1 MKKWLEIWM
10 YVCGYL
16 WISVCLWWS
25 HMYTQKEGSRW
36 KLIKNSKFV
45 MMNKDMKIC
54 AYVCMHVGINV
65 YMYDYIHML
74 VWRVR
79 LLEVSD
85 NMHLIF
91 SIDIIIRLDKFFDF
105 LYFSFLCSICKSG
118 HLSLKESLPISLLLT
133 LFSLLVVLGVVRP
146 VDVVMYTTTILV
158 T

>member
-1 MKKWLEIWM
+1 MEIWM

-16 WISVCLWWS
+16 WISVCLWWL
-25 HMYTQKEGSRW
+25 HMYTQKKGSRW

-65 YMYDYIHML
+65 YIYDYIHML

-79 LLEVSD
+79 LLEVS
-85 NMHLIF
+85 NKLYLIF
-91 SIDIIIRLDKFFDF
+91 FIDIITRLDEFFDF
-105 LYFSFLCSICKSG
+105 LYFSFPCSICKSG